1 MTLSPRLVGFA
12 LLIASG
18 CAPAVVPLDKA
29 ELARLKGEQIRVVT
43 YQPPRFL
50 YQAPSPAFGVG
61 APGVFN
67 PVTGGFIGG
76 MAADPRG
83 QVFAIDSPLADPA
96 AHVRDVFLKG
106 LAGRLEGP
114 RLVQVEE
121 PLPDDDAQA
130 LQKKFGAGAVL
141 DFKTESWGLLA
152 SPLVSHPYQ
161 MIYAARARLLHLSD
175 GRVLWQ
181 GQCRHGT
188 NLDVFKANSTPVLK
202 EKFAEAAEICAEEL
216 LAQFFG
222 NASKQ

>member
-1 MTLSPRLVGFA
+1 LFA
-12 LLIASG
+12 SA
-18 CAPAVVPLDKA
+18 CAPAVVPLDKV

-50 YQAPSPAFGVG
+50 YQAPPPAFGVG

-67 PVTGGFIGG
+67 PVTGSFSGRT
-76 MAADPRG
+76 AADPRG
-83 QVFAIDSPLADPA
+83 QVYAIDTSLEDPA
-96 AHVRDVFLKG
+96 LRVKDVFIKG
-106 LAGRLEGP
+106 AAAELDPALLTETAEALA
-114 RLVQVEE
+114 
-121 PLPDDDAQA
+121 DDDAQT
-130 LQKKFGAGAVL
+130 LRKKFAGGAVL

-152 SPLVSHPYQ
+152 SSLVSLPYQ

-181 GQCRHGT
+181 GQCRHGA
-188 NLDVFKANSTPVLK
+188 NLDEFKANSTPALK
-202 EKFAEAAEICAEEL
+202 EKFTEAAESCAKQL